1 MFAAVRD
8 TADAHDVRVVYRAQE
23 PAVRAIAER
32 ALGGHPRITLVEPLG
47 YADFSNFMAR
57 CAFMLTDSGGVRE
70 KHRPRRA
77 RARARDDTERRS
89 A

>member
-1 MFAAVRD
+1 MERMFAAVRD
-8 TADAHDVRVVYRAQE
+8 TADAHADVRVVYPVHKN

-57 CAFMLTDSGGVRE
+57 CASC
-70 KHRPRRA
+70 
-77 RARARDDTERRS
+77 
-89 A
+89 